1 MQVIEFNAAGDVVW
15 YYNQRGT
22 GMSSIQGVL
31 LLDGLDPTKL
41 NVEDTDDGTWQA
53 VE

>member
-1 MQVIEFNAAGDVVW
+1 LF
-15 YYNQRGT
+15 
-22 GMSSIQGVL
+22 SSIQGVL

-53 VE
+53 VQ